1 MEDLLRQAEW
11 RIIDQSA
18 VGRHFQALQSFGFDD
33 ALCASVGAGK
43 APATARTWVHHNTVV
58 LGIQDT
64 KLPFLDAGVQYLK
77 EMGYQVIVR
86 NSGGLAVVLDDGV
99 LNISLI
105 FPEAEKGIDIN
116 RGYEAMW
123 RLIQQMFADFP
134 AKIEAK
140 EIIGSYCPGS
150 YDLSIGGK
158 KFAGI
163 SQRRLRK
170 GVAVQIYLCVSGSGA
185 DRAELIREFYKRAKG
200 GQYTKFSYPE
210 IIPEVMASLSEL
222 LNTPLTIADCMMRL
236 LTELKKNSSRFY
248 AGQLNEYELELLPS
262 YVQRITERNE
272 KFAEL

>member
-1 MEDLLRQAEW
+1 
-11 RIIDQSA
+11 
-18 VGRHFQALQSFGFDD
+18 
-33 ALCASVGAGK
+33 
-43 APATARTWVHHNTVV
+43 
-58 LGIQDT
+58 
-64 KLPFLDAGVQYLK
+64 
-77 EMGYQVIVR
+77 
-86 NSGGLAVVLDDGV
+86 
-99 LNISLI
+99 
-105 FPEAEKGIDIN
+105 
-116 RGYEAMW
+116 MW

-170 GVAVQIYLCVSGSGA
+170 GVAVQIYLCVSGIGA
-185 DRAELIREFYKRAKG
+185 GRAELIREFYKRAKG